1 MLVPAIAWG
10 QADESPVVIGRII
23 EDNAPVHAGAGD
35 SYYVVGHLA
44 ADTIVT
50 IEDRYFEWY
59 KIVPPQGVFSFIE
72 KARVDVDADGS
83 TGRVNQDRTPV
94 RAAGLEGQYYR
105 RQLDLHKGDAVRI
118 VSERGE
124 FYRIAPPDNAY
135 VYVRT
140 SAVKREQFE
149 PAQAQPVQTP
159 PAVVEAPAT
168 PAATATP
175 AASVAASAAASTASG
190 EFLPPRPA
198 DESVAML
205 TPVTPAAAA
214 QPQPTT
220 EAQPAVEAAAAQP
233 TVAQTAP
240 PQPEPVAEPQP
251 AMAAEQ
257 PEAQTETS
265 PQPEPAVPVQPEPRP
280 AESAVVA
287 ADPQPEPAA
296 AQSKPFNELSFEQL
310 ERVMAATDG
319 QPLEQQPIDELLG
332 AYERMYQDPQLNA
345 QQRRQVLL
353 QIIKLRRNAS
363 LAVTLREISQVRQ
376 SINAAPSRMESYSA
390 SIANAPAIEYDA
402 VGQLMASSVYDGINL
417 PRLYRVVSSS
427 MRTIVYVRP
436 SDAIDVSSMLG
447 QVVGVAGPS
456 RYDSALKMRVLE
468 AREID
473 LLRAQPSAG
482 AAATE

>member
-1 MLVPAIAWG
+1 MNRRKEPLHGGRRLGRLALLWALMLIPTVASG
-10 QADESPVVIGRII
+10 QATESAVVVGRII

-83 TGRVNQDRTPV
+83 TGKVNQDRTPV
-94 RAAGLEGQYYR
+94 RAAGIEGQHYR
-105 RQLDLHKGDAVRI
+105 RQLDLHKGDAVSI

-124 FYRIAPPDNAY
+124 FYSIAPPDNAY

-149 PAQAQPVQTP
+149 PAQAQPPVISP
-159 PAVVEAPAT
+159 VIESAT
-168 PAATATP
+168 TTTTTTT
-175 AASVAASAAASTASG
+175 STTSTSSS

-198 DESVAML
+198 DETVAAL
-205 TPVTPAAAA
+205 TPAIMIPESPTPA
-214 QPQPTT
+214 QPQAPSQPEPVVVEVAPATATT
-220 EAQPAVEAAAAQP
+220 EAQPAA
-233 TVAQTAP
+233 TVT
-240 PQPEPVAEPQP
+240 ETEPQP
-251 AMAAEQ
+251 Q
-257 PEAQTETS
+257 PVMTEARPQ
-265 PQPEPAVPVQPEPRP
+265 PQPEPAVVT
-280 AESAVVA
+280 
-287 ADPQPEPAA
+287 PQPQPAA
-296 AQSKPFNELSFEQL
+296 PPTKPFDQLSYEEL
-310 ERVMAATDG
+310 ERVMAATAG

-332 AYERMYQDPQLNA
+332 AYERMYQDPLLDP

-363 LAVTLREISQVRQ
+363 LAVTLREITQVRQ
-376 SINAAPSRMESYSA
+376 SINSAPSRIDAYAESLE
-390 SIANAPAIEYDA
+390 NATAIQYDA

-436 SDAIDVSSMLG
+436 SDVIDATNMLG
-447 QVVGVAGPS
+447 RIVGVVGPS